1 MALLDEEVEDQ
12 GKSVDGD
19 WWPGHSED
27 AVEFGGEEADS
38 VELGDLCEK
47 GVLGGES
54 SEPGGILSNESRDC
68 SWAVGDIEMGSVI
81 DIGGA
86 LGGVEVFMEVAG
98 GWESAFLGGD
108 PEVGGS
114 GIEDD
119 SEALRWGSDVDL
131 SKS

>member
-1 MALLDEEVEDQ
+1 
-12 GKSVDGD
+12 
-19 WWPGHSED
+19 
-27 AVEFGGEEADS
+27 
-38 VELGDLCEK
+38 
-47 GVLGGES
+47 
-54 SEPGGILSNESRDC
+54 
-68 SWAVGDIEMGSVI
+68 MGSVI
-81 DIGGA
+81 DVGGA

-98 GWESAFLGGD
+98 GRESAFLGGD